1 MDIKKKLVITLSIE
15 ECNVI
20 KLSLAKS
27 VGLSWEQVNPVICE
41 FDKQVMEQLKPVEE
55 KSDGVKKDN

>member
-1 MDIKKKLVITLSIE
+1 MDIKKKIVLTLSLE
-15 ECNVI
+15 ECNII

-41 FDKQVMEQLKPVEE
+41 FDKQVMEQLKPAEE
-55 KSDGVKKDN
+55 KSDGAEKNN